1 MRKQGYKR
9 YAKTLYKPEFPEKI
23 GNEIRK
29 FTNEKLPAFFEYAKD
44 KDKSQVTNRND
55 SLVNKLYSRIPNKP
69 INTRG
74 MKLGKLNYQKM
85 MHNVNILSLIHISE
99 PTRPY

>member
-1 MRKQGYKR
+1 MID

-23 GNEIRK
+23 GNEIKK

-55 SLVNKLYSRIPNKP
+55 SLVNKLYSRIPNKTRIIVYLFFHFH
-69 INTRG
+69 INIVQAY
-74 MKLGKLNYQKM
+74 LQLFHLYILNLK
-85 MHNVNILSLIHISE
+85 IDF
-99 PTRPY
+99 